1 MVEGLYML
9 SITYGSGVKVIF
21 PFLCEIIHTQY
32 ALINTAIRKEKMMNY
47 LQKKGVSLSAREYII
62 TALSYMALGLFSS
75 LIIGLIIK
83 TIGEQLSIASFVEM
97 GEFAMDTKI
106 MGGAIGVAI
115 AYGLKAPPL
124 VLFSALFAGAFGAE
138 LGGPAGSYVA
148 VLFATEFGK
157 AVYKLTNLDI
167 IVTPFVTILV
177 GFFTGKFFGI
187 PVNQFMVW
195 FGEIINWSTE
205 QRPFIMGILVAVLMG
220 WALTAPISSAAI
232 AIMLSIDGLAAGA
245 AVIGCSAQMVGFAFQ
260 SYKDNGFG
268 GFLAQAIGTSM
279 LQVPN
284 VLKKPIIIVPPTIAS
299 MIVAPFATVWL
310 QMANNTE
317 GAGMGTSGLVGQIMA
332 FETMGFTSGV
342 LVSVLLLHI
351 IAPAVI
357 SVVIASLFKKWK
369 WIQPGDM
376 TICYE

>member
-1 MVEGLYML
+1 M
-9 SITYGSGVKVIF
+9 
-21 PFLCEIIHTQY
+21 
-32 ALINTAIRKEKMMNY
+32 AAY

-299 MIVAPFATVWL
+299 VVVAPFATVWL

-342 LVSVLLLHI
+342 LISVLLLHF
-351 IAPAVI
+351 IAPAII
-357 SVVIASLFKKWK
+357 SVGVASLFRKWK

-376 TICYE
+376 TIYYG